1 MSNDIEKRLKGEQ
14 VHKTGPRGEALFCM
28 TAVYQFIL
36 AVTAAAAF
44 GDSWS
49 GSSGCTGGRAAAAS
63 WIAPGCVVEAFPIA
77 IAEAFPICLAPG
89 ARTDIMS
96 AAAVAAAA
104 SAITAATAVAA
115 ASAAATA
122 VAAASAAAAAAAVA
136 AASAAAAAAAV
147 AAASA
152 AAAAVAAAAATSTAA
167 STVIAASASTVV
179 ATATAT
185 STITTIPSTSTNSK
199 ATHILYSPFLLVC
212 TISYGTLRQ
221 SVSDCLNVFY
231 CHPLFF
237 SS

>member
-28 TAVYQFIL
+28 TNVYQFIL
-36 AVTAAAAF
+36 AVAAAAAF

-104 SAITAATAVAA
+104 SAITAA
-115 ASAAATA
+115 SAAAT
-122 VAAASAAAAAAAVA
+122 
-136 AASAAAAAAAV
+136 
-147 AAASA
+147 
-152 AAAAVAAAAATSTAA
+152 AVAAAAATSTATSTA
-167 STVIAASASTVV
+167 ATTVIAAAATTVV
-179 ATATAT
+179 AT

-237 SS
+237 FS